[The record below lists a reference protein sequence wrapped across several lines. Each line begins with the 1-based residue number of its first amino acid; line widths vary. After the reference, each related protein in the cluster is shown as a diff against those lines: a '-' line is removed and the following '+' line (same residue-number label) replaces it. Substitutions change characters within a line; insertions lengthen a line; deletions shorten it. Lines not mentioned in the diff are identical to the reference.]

1 MIFLAQDIQ
10 CIHINLLHCHQR
22 VIKIITDYLWLW
34 IEHKRTA
41 DIITHLRR
49 KSSITFWCCAARGHA
64 LAIWLR
70 LALLSWLRPDPLGGQ
85 MRSAPAQHLPKT
97 ITIHIK
103 LQLDIPW
110 QINGFAEF
118 VEGSYDIQILI
129 RLNEKTITITAFEI
143 MHGALA
149 RTQ

>member
-10 CIHINLLHCHQR
+10 CIHINLLHCHKR
-22 VIKIITDYLWLW
+22 VIKIITNYLGLW

-41 DIITHLRR
+41 DIITHLHR

-70 LALLSWLRPDPLGGQ
+70 LALLSVLRPDPLVGQ

-97 ITIHIK
+97 ITIHIN
-103 LQLDIPW
+103 LQL
-110 QINGFAEF
+110 NVSRHFKGFAEV
-118 VEGSYDIQILI
+118 VERTYNIQILV
-129 RLNEKTITITAFEI
+129 RLNKKTITITAFEI

-149 RTQ
+149 RPQ